1 MVLAQ
6 ICVECK
12 EQFASELTN
21 MVQMLFSINDMGN
34 QKMIYGVLTALAVLC
49 EEFAPAVEAQYA

>member
-12 EQFASELTN
+12 EQFASELNN

-34 QKMIYGVLTALAVLC
+34 
-49 EEFAPAVEAQYA
+49 